1 MPEIELKFQV
11 PAARLPALERA
22 LATQTAER
30 LVLRAVYFDTAD
42 ARLEAAQMVL
52 RVRSE
57 GGRWVQALKGRGDGL
72 MQRLEHEVPLP
83 PAADPPAPDPA
94 LHAGTDAGRALAT
107 LLAGVPLQPV
117 HGTEIHRLRRV
128 LRHGGTRVEVALDLG
143 AVLAGDRRA
152 PVCELELEWL
162 SGPLSG
168 LLDLADRWVQRFGLV
183 LDPTT
188 KSERAQWLRQGLG
201 APPVVRAQDPA
212 LAAGADLATARA
224 AMLAASLAQALPNAA
239 ALAAGTGGPDHVH
252 QLRVALRRLRSV
264 LRALGPADEAR
275 DAALRQLFAALGGRR
290 DSDVLELTLA
300 PAWAAAAAAGLAPP
314 AADAP
319 VPVDDLGPVLRSATT
334 TRLWLALLALTLPTD
349 DAEGPWGPPLR
360 DRIRRWRRAA
370 RRQAAR
376 WATLDDAGRHALRKR
391 LKRLRYLTE
400 FAQPVLPPRRT
411 RADLTLLRALQEALG
426 HWNDLVVARA
436 ALAPDAHTTPAR
448 AFAAG
453 WLAREAQAADAAC
466 AEAAA
471 AFSAGRRRKRR

>member
-22 LATQTAER
+22 LATKTAER
-30 LVLRAVYFDTAD
+30 IVLRAVYYDTAD

-72 MQRLEHEVPLP
+72 MQRLEHEVVLP
-83 PAADPPAPDPA
+83 PAADPPAPDA
-94 LHAGTDAGRALAT
+94 TRHAGTDAGRALVT

-117 HGTEIHRLRRV
+117 HGTEVHRLRRV
-128 LRHGGTRVEVALDLG
+128 LRHGGTRVEAALDVG

-152 PVCELELEWL
+152 PLCELELEWL
-162 SGPLSG
+162 SGPLTG
-168 LLDLADRWVQRFGLV
+168 LLDLANRWVQRFGLV
-183 LDPTT
+183 LDPST
-188 KSERAQWLRQGLG
+188 KSERAQWLRQRLD
-201 APPVVRAQDPA
+201 APPVVRARDPS

-224 AMLAASLAQALPNAA
+224 AMVAAALAHALPNAA
-239 ALAAGTGGPDHVH
+239 ALAAGTGGAEHVH

-264 LRALGPADEAR
+264 LRALGPADAAR
-275 DAALRQLFAALGGRR
+275 DTALRHLFAALGGQR
-290 DSDVLELTLA
+290 DRDVLAQTLA

-319 VPVDDLGPVLRSATT
+319 APAADLAPVLRATPT
-334 TRLWLALLALTLPTD
+334 TRLWLTLLAVTLPADETG
-349 DAEGPWGPPLR
+349 GPWGPPLR
-360 DRIRRWRRAA
+360 DGLRRWRRAA
-370 RRQAAR
+370 RRQAAQ

-400 FAQPVLPPRRT
+400 FAQPVLPARRT
-411 RADLTLLRALQEALG
+411 RDALAALRALQEALG

-436 ALAPDAHTTPAR
+436 ALPPAPQLTPAW

-453 WLAREAQAADAAC
+453 WLAREAQLADQACADAAT
-466 AEAAA
+466 
-471 AFSAGRRRKRR
+471 AFSARRRRKRR

>member
-22 LATQTAER
+22 LATKTAER
-30 LVLRAVYFDTAD
+30 VALRAVYYDTAD

-72 MQRLEHEVPLP
+72 MQRLEDEVVLP
-83 PAADPPAPDPA
+83 DAADPPRPDPA
-94 LHAGTDAGRALAT
+94 RHDGTAAGRALLE
-107 LLAGVPLQPV
+107 LLGDAPLQPV
-117 HGTEIHRLRRV
+117 HGTDIRRLRRV
-128 LRHGGTRVEVALDLG
+128 LREGGTRIEVALDVG
-143 AVLAGDRRA
+143 EVLAGDRRA
-152 PVCELELEWL
+152 PVCELELEWV
-162 SGPLSG
+162 SGPLTG

-188 KSERAQWLRQGLG
+188 KSERAQWLRQGLD
-201 APPVVRAQDPA
+201 APPVVRAQDLP
-212 LAAGADLATARA
+212 LAADTDLAAARA
-224 AMLAASLAQALPNAA
+224 AMVAAALAQALPNAA

-264 LRALGPADEAR
+264 LRALGPDDEAR
-275 DAALRQLFAALGGRR
+275 DAALAGLFAALGGRR
-290 DSDVLELTLA
+290 DLDVLAQTLA

-314 AADAP
+314 PAAAP
-319 VPVDDLGPVLRSATT
+319 TPADDLGPVLRSATT
-334 TRLWLALLALTLPTD
+334 TRLWLALLALTLPTGVT
-349 DAEGPWGPPLR
+349 EGPWGPPLR

-370 RRQAAR
+370 RRQAAS
-376 WATLDDAGRHALRKR
+376 WATLDDVGRHALRKR

-400 FAQPVLPPRRT
+400 FAQAVLPARRT
-411 RADLTLLRALQEALG
+411 RAELARLRPLQEALG

-436 ALAPDAHTTPAR
+436 ALAPDVDTTPAR

-453 WLAREAQAADAAC
+453 WLVREAQAADAAC